1 MDSRDIRISPAL
13 PVAGLMSIVAL
24 AAPLSAQAGAGAA
37 MTAAPRA
44 EGPAEL
50 LVHLASGFR
59 DHHVG
64 DAVPLVVE
72 LEWAG
77 ELDFDA
83 SAWGVRV
90 GAGMLL
96 TPGGHLD
103 TGLTLGAGLLHD
115 VRGARGTLS
124 RPGIRLLL
132 GASWLRVEEPL
143 AGTWRQWDLPLAVT
157 VGVVGPAP
165 GLEGRLW
172 AAPRIQLRA
181 ARGPSPGEAG
191 WHTSMGGGLS
201 LGFQGHLSG
210 GALAGFGG
218 RITADAL
225 VIDGLRPGRDLEWGA
240 SLGIGYLHTLF

>member
-1 MDSRDIRISPAL
+1 MDLRDIRLTPTL
-13 PVAGLMSIVAL
+13 PVAGLLLGLSL
-24 AAPLSAQAGAGAA
+24 GAPLAAQAGAGAA

-44 EGPAEL
+44 EGPGEL
-50 LVHLASGFR
+50 LVHAASGFR

-64 DAVPLVVE
+64 DLVPLLVE
-72 LEWAG
+72 VEWAG

-83 SAWGVRV
+83 SAWGVVV
-90 GAGMLL
+90 GAGALL

-103 TGLTLGAGLLHD
+103 TGLTLGAGFLHD

-124 RPGIRLLL
+124 QPGIRLLL

-143 AGTWRQWDLPLAVT
+143 AGTWKQWDLPLAVT

-181 ARGPSPGEAG
+181 AWGPSPGEAA
-191 WHTSMGGGLS
+191 WDTSMGGGLS

-218 RITADAL
+218 RIAADAL
-225 VIDGLRPGRDLEWGA
+225 VIDGLRPGGDLEWGV